1 MGYKKEGTEIK
12 IRNVFNA
19 RKSRSRSVHS
29 VLTVP
34 ASCHS
39 VWQHWVATVGGVGAG
54 HDSGRPGACN
64 KS

>member
-1 MGYKKEGTEIK
+1 MPG
-12 IRNVFNA
+12 
-19 RKSRSRSVHS
+19 SH
-29 VLTVP
+29 VLGVYIP
-34 ASCHS
+34 YRLQASCHS

>member
-1 MGYKKEGTEIK
+1 MPG
-12 IRNVFNA
+12 
-19 RKSRSRSVHS
+19 SH
-29 VLTVP
+29 VLGVQ

-54 HDSGRPGACN
+54 HDSGKPGVCN